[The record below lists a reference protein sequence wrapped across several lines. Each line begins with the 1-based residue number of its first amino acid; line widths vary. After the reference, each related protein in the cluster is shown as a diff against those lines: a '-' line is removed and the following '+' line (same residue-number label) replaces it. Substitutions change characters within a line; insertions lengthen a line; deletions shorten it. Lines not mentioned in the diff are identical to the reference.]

1 MPTIEFSNLLLLL
14 LLPLGLL
21 PFLKRQSDTLAYAW
35 TELLPEDTVGRYV
48 DWLRRILAALAIAT
62 VILGLSG
69 PSRSEKTIERIG
81 RGAEISIVM
90 DRSSSMDR
98 RIWRNGVGPNDKG
111 KKRQSYITAAVTLSK
126 NDVVRG
132 AISELLNQRP
142 DNRYAF
148 TLFNSAPMRVAPF
161 TDNVSLVE
169 AGLNAS
175 DIGRGPSETNMGLG
189 LLAAIEAFEGRS
201 YTGSRAIML
210 VSDGGAKLDESIRKN
225 IADGLARNRISLYF
239 IYIQSSLN
247 SPNLELVGTDVDS
260 TLEEVALHV
269 FFQGLDSE
277 YQVFQASDSESMD
290 RAVKRIDEQQNLP
303 LTFYE
308 RLPRID
314 YSPPLYTIS
323 IASIMLLLLLSALQR
338 MSWS

>member
-1 MPTIEFSNLLLLL
+1 MNAIEFSNLLPLVF
-14 LLPLGLL
+14 LPLALL
-21 PFLKRQSDTLAYAW
+21 PFLNRRSDTLTYSW
-35 TELLPEDTVGRYV
+35 TDWLPEDSLGRYL
-48 DWLRRILAALAIAT
+48 DWLRRILAAIAIAA
-62 VILGLSG
+62 VVVGLSG
-69 PSRSEKTIERIG
+69 PGRSESTIERIG
-81 RGAEISIVM
+81 RGAELSIVM

-111 KKRQSYITAAVTLSK
+111 KKRQTYITAAVTLSK
-126 NDVVRG
+126 NDVVRE
-132 AISELLNQRP
+132 ALTRLLTLRP

-161 TDNVSLVE
+161 TDNVALLE

-189 LLAAIEAFEGRS
+189 LLAAIEAFEGRN
-201 YTGSRAIML
+201 YTGSRAILL
-210 VSDGGAKLDESIRKN
+210 VSDGGAKLDEVTRKK
-225 IADGLARNRISLYF
+225 IAEGLARNRISLYF

-247 SPNLELVGTDVDS
+247 SPNLELVGTEVDS

-269 FFQGLDSE
+269 FFQGLDTE
-277 YQVFQASDSESMD
+277 YQVFQASDPESMD
-290 RAVKRIDEQQNLP
+290 KAIQRIDEQQNLP

-314 YSPPLYTIS
+314 YSRALYLVSLTGVG
-323 IASIMLLLLLSALQR
+323 LLLLLSALQR
-338 MSWS
+338 MSWL